1 MLLLLTHLLSQTALS
16 FRRFENR
23 GHVTYVAFEVIQSFL
38 FILVHQPWGRE
49 SIPCEGGMRPKELE
63 NFGWTRRYLPMG
75 FCLLSAMEAFTRSF
89 FWWPYRI
96 SCLIRLSPVL
106 VAGRLSRC
114 FRSLPLVLVF
124 SALRDGDA
132 FSNASNEFRA
142 NLFEAMRGIFCRL
155 DPENCGNESENGN
168 SKEFNTQKKKKLGRL
183 RMVHFWSLSRFGGLA
198 YRRRLTQSIWKIKT
212 N

>member
-1 MLLLLTHLLSQTALS
+1 
-16 FRRFENR
+16 
-23 GHVTYVAFEVIQSFL
+23 
-38 FILVHQPWGRE
+38 
-49 SIPCEGGMRPKELE
+49 
-63 NFGWTRRYLPMG
+63 MG

-106 VAGRLSRC
+106 VAGRVSRC

-132 FSNASNEFRA
+132 FSNASSEFRA

-155 DPENCGNESENGN
+155 DPENCESESENGN
-168 SKEFNTQKKKKLGRL
+168 SKEFNTQKKKKKIGQTADDTLLVPQWIRWLG
-183 RMVHFWSLSRFGGLA
+183 LSKEAHTEHL
-198 YRRRLTQSIWKIKT
+198 KNK
-212 N
+212 